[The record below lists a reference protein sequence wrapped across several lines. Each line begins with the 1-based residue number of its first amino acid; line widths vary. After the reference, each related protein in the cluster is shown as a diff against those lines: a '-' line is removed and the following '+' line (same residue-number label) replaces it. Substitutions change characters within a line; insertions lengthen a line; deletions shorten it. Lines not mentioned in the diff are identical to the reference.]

1 MADVNARILLWGLEG
16 SGKTTTLETIH
27 AKLRE
32 DLRGDLR
39 REATRLDPT
48 VFFESLSITL
58 GEVGGV
64 GTQLELIAV
73 PGASNQVMTRKQL
86 LDEVD
91 GIVLVLDCSPG
102 RIEDNFES
110 IAELRASL
118 EAYGRTLDT
127 FPVVLQYNKRD
138 IADPFAIEDL
148 HRRISLEQCAVFES
162 IATTGHGILPTLT
175 TISKHVVRARRGA
188 SQEIDPAVAAAA
200 AAVGAATPAAPIDPP
215 SPPTEALA
223 TPAEDL
229 EVPELTPL
237 EMGEVLGDPIEGEL
251 ADEML
256 EAVSIAED
264 EPDASVLE
272 AEAFEAISTAELFES
287 AILAEGEQEDF
298 QTLGAI
304 EIDLANDDMDVWSAT
319 DEQVEKP
326 TNSLGELRIVSA
338 GRATV
343 EADGGV
349 RLPLVLGDESGASR
363 SVVLSLRLDSLI
375 ASDVSDARSDD

>member
-1 MADVNARILLWGLEG
+1 MGDVNARILLWGLEG

-32 DLRGDLR
+32 DLRGPLR
-39 REATRLDPT
+39 RETTRLDPT

-64 GTQLELIAV
+64 GTQLDLIAV
-73 PGASNQVMTRKQL
+73 PGASDQVMTRKQL

-91 GIVLVLDCSPG
+91 GIVLVLDCSAE
-102 RIEDNFES
+102 RIEDNCES

-118 EAYGRTLDT
+118 EAYGRTLET

-148 HRRISLEQCAVFES
+148 HRRIGLEQCAVFES

-188 SQEIDPAVAAAA
+188 SQEIDPAVAAVAA
-200 AAVGAATPAAPIDPP
+200 IGAASPAAPIDLP
-215 SPPTEALA
+215 SPPIEMLA
-223 TPAEDL
+223 NSAGGL
-229 EVPELTPL
+229 EIPELTPL
-237 EMGEVLGDPIEGEL
+237 KLGKELGDPTEAEL
-251 ADEML
+251 AGEIL
-256 EAVSIAED
+256 EAVSVAENAPD
-264 EPDASVLE
+264 ESVFE
-272 AEAFEAISTAELFES
+272 AESFEAISTAELFES
-287 AILAEGEQEDF
+287 AILAEGEQESF
-298 QTLGAI
+298 QALGAV
-304 EIDLANDDMDVWSAT
+304 EIDLSDDEIDAWSAI

-326 TNSLGELRIVSA
+326 TNSLGALRIVSA

-343 EADGGV
+343 EADGGL

-363 SVVLSLRLDSLI
+363 SIVLSLRLDSLI
-375 ASDVSDARSDD
+375 ASDVSDARLDD